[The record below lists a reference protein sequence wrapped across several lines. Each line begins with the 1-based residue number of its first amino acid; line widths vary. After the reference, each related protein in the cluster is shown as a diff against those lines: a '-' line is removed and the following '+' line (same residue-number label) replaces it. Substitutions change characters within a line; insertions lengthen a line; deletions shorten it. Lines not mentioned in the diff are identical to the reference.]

1 MTNPWDIKSIY
12 DLQFYNCPSCV
23 YKDQSKQEIIYHAYE
38 FHPDSVDFLVKI
50 KDDSFTDIIC
60 PWDTTIKIKNEIE
73 ANMVDSS
80 MVEVHIKTEESH
92 EDFPLNSEDLDKE
105 KIKEEINSDID
116 EEINKVEID
125 NDKDIYY
132 DDKHNFDADRIDPLV
147 TETSIKSEN
156 IEDNIYWS
164 R

>member
-1 MTNPWDIKSIY
+1 MINPWNIKSVY
-12 DLQFYNCPSCV
+12 ELQYFVCPSCV
-23 YKDQSKQEIIYHAYE
+23 FKDPSKQNIINHAYE
-38 FHPDSVDFLVKI
+38 FHPESIDYLVKI

-60 PWDTTIKIKNEIE
+60 PWDTIKIKDEIE

-92 EDFPLNSEDLDKE
+92 EDFPLNSKDLNKE
-105 KIKEEINSDID
+105 KNKKIKEEINSDID
-116 EEINKVEID
+116 EEINKVELD
-125 NDKDIYY
+125 NDIYY
-132 DDKHNFDADRIDPLV
+132 DDKHNFDEDEIDPLV
-147 TETSIKSEN
+147 PETSIKSEN

>member
-60 PWDTTIKIKNEIE
+60 PWDTKIKNEIE

-105 KIKEEINSDID
+105 KIEKIKDEINSDID
-116 EEINKVEID
+116 EEI
-125 NDKDIYY
+125 DKQQHQP
-132 DDKHNFDADRIDPLV
+132 KL
-147 TETSIKSEN
+147 
-156 IEDNIYWS
+156 
-164 R
+164 